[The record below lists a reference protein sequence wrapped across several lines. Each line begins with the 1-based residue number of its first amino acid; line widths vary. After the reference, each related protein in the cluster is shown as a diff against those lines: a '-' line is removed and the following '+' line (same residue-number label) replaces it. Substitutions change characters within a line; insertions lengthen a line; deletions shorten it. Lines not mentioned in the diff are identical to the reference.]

1 MSTQYA
7 FGRIVTSGL
16 VLALDAADKN
26 SYVSGSTTWRD
37 LTVNNYNGTLTNGPT
52 FISTNGGSINFDG
65 VDDHVN
71 IPYNSNFNLTS
82 WTLSS
87 WVKLNTTPDFT
98 DTIISRGYDSG
109 FNLNYYIDCRTT
121 NFQAGSFKGSPTADH
136 FVTSSTTTASRIGL
150 WTNIVAYRTTDYKVG
165 VYINGIRENEVTY
178 TLVDFSSTSVNST
191 INLGALNQ
199 NGTMARFLNAQ
210 IASSQLYNRALSA
223 SEIIQ
228 NYNAQKSR
236 FGL

>member
-1 MSTQYA
+1 MGISGGPY
-7 FGRIVTSGL
+7 IVRDSSL
-16 VLALDAADKN
+16 ILELDAADRN

-37 LTVNNYNGTLTNGPT
+37 LTANNFTGSLINGPT
-52 FISTNGGSINFDG
+52 FSSSSGGSINFDG

-87 WVKLNTTPDFT
+87 WVKLNATPDFT
-98 DTIISRGYDSG
+98 DTIISRGYDAF

-121 NFQAGSFKGSPTADH
+121 FQVGSYKGSPLADQ

-165 VYINGIRENEVTY
+165 VYINGVRENEVTY
-178 TLVDFSSTSVNST
+178 TLADFSSTSTNST

-210 IASSQLYNRALSA
+210 IANSQLYNRALSA
-223 SEIIQ
+223 SEILQ
-228 NYNAQKSR
+228 NYNATKTR